1 MSEIKFA
8 CPHCSQH
15 ITCDDLYCGEK
26 ILCPGCDKE
35 MFVPQRAAFIPLQ
48 SGNLTME
55 LPVASKGRQPAH
67 AVELGLWGKTEWD
80 ERASQSGVNHP
91 SSVLPLWILLFLPF
105 VAAFVLAIHRIG
117 PESIG
122 YVFLL
127 CALVGGFYLAK
138 IQNKSGGELILMG
151 FLYAIAAL
159 MFYVIIAVGLLFLG
173 CLAIAFHG

>member
-1 MSEIKFA
+1 
-8 CPHCSQH
+8 
-15 ITCDDLYCGEK
+15 
-26 ILCPGCDKE
+26 

-67 AVELGLWGKTEWD
+67 APELGLWGKTEWD
-80 ERASQSGVNHP
+80 ERASEIGVNHP

-105 VAAFVLAIHRIG
+105 VVAFALAIHRIG

-138 IQNKSGGELILMG
+138 IQNKSGGEFILMG

-159 MFYVIIAVGLLFLG
+159 MFYVVIAVGLLFVG
-173 CLAIAFHG
+173 CLAIAFHGLNTP